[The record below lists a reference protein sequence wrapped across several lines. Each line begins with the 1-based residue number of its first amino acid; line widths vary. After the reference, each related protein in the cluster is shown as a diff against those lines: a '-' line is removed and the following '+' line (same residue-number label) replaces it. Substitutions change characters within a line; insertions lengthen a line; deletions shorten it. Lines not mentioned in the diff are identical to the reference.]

1 MGFRSRVFVG
11 SIAVA
16 MVVLLAG
23 CTAPDTADPA
33 PEAAGAAPATVTP
46 AQQTPSA
53 DPYAPVPEPGR
64 TIEADPPAE
73 ARDLA
78 GWVVALVVPS
88 DDEESRTLTDAA
100 REAAEREGALV
111 EEFVADGGATTVE
124 SAFDDALAA
133 EPDVV
138 IGLGEGTAD
147 VFSYL
152 TAQWLDQQFLIV
164 GAQLPEP
171 TDNVTAVI
179 WEGATSRGSGAPAD
193 GDLDAAGTTPARVAD
208 AIAAGLGSVAD
219 GTTGVVLNLAG

>member
-1 MGFRSRVFVG
+1 MGLRSRVFIG

-16 MVVLLAG
+16 VVALLAG

-33 PEAAGAAPATVTP
+33 PATASP
-46 AQQTPSA
+46 AQQTPTV

-78 GWVVALVVPS
+78 GWVVALVVSS
-88 DDEESRTLTDAA
+88 DDAESRSLTDAA

-111 EEFVADGGATTVE
+111 EEFVADGGAITVE
-124 SAFDDALAA
+124 SAFDDALAV

-138 IGLGEGTAD
+138 IGLGERTSD

-193 GDLDAAGTTPARVAD
+193 GDLDAAGTTPARVAG

-219 GTTGVVLNLAG
+219 GTTGVVLNLAE

>member
-1 MGFRSRVFVG
+1 MDSWSRTLHG
-11 SIAVA
+11 AIALGAVA
-16 MVVLLAG
+16 LLVGCSAHGTAG
-23 CTAPDTADPA
+23 DSAPHDTPA
-33 PEAAGAAPATVTP
+33 PIASE
-46 AQQTPSA
+46 

-78 GWVVALVVPS
+78 GWVIAMVVPS
-88 DDEESRTLTDAA
+88 DDAEMRSLSEAA
-100 REAAEREGALV
+100 RETVEREGALV
-111 EEFVADGGATTVE
+111 EEFVAQGTDTTVE

-138 IGLGEGTAD
+138 IGLGEDTSD

-152 TAQWLDQQFLIV
+152 TAQWLDRQFLIL

-179 WEGATSRGSGAPAD
+179 WPGATSRGSGAPAD
-193 GDLDAAGTTPARVAD
+193 GELDKAETTPERISD
-208 AIAAGLGSVAD
+208 AIAVGLASVAK
-219 GTTGVVLNLAG
+219 GTTGVVLSLGE

>member
-1 MGFRSRVFVG
+1 MDSWSRTLHG
-11 SIAVA
+11 AIALGAVA
-16 MVVLLAG
+16 LLVGCSAHGTAG
-23 CTAPDTADPA
+23 DSAPHDTPA
-33 PEAAGAAPATVTP
+33 PIASE
-46 AQQTPSA
+46 

-78 GWVVALVVPS
+78 GWVIAMVVPS
-88 DDEESRTLTDAA
+88 DDDETRSLSAAA
-100 REAAEREGALV
+100 REAAEHAGALV
-111 EEFVADGGATTVE
+111 EEFVADGADATVE

-138 IGLGEGTAD
+138 IGLGEGTSD

-152 TAQWLDQQFLIV
+152 TAQWLDRQFLIV

-179 WEGATSRGSGAPAD
+179 WPGAAARGSGAPAD
-193 GDLDAAGTTPARVAD
+193 GALDEAGTTADRVAV
-208 AIAAGLGSVAD
+208 AIAVGLDAVAE
-219 GTTGVVLNLAG
+219 GTTGIVLNLSD